1 MRRSLLLGAVLA
13 QLCAGGG
20 AIAQEQTSYHGC
32 TDADGRA
39 VAAVS
44 DPALE
49 RVIESRPGGA
59 PEIRYNEALLP
70 RLTAESRLFL
80 FAHECARHNL
90 GLSVGAPRTEADARR
105 ADCHGLESLLRSGL
119 LDAARVDALERELK
133 FSAEEW
139 VYIPGPPRNI
149 ALRACAAENAAQHL
163 LLRPTAAQ
171 PEWNAC
177 VRGCGERLRAC
188 APHSAACNDAY
199 ERCVALCDFRSPP

>member
-1 MRRSLLLGAVLA
+1 MRRKLMLGAVIA

-20 AIAQEQTSYHGC
+20 AFAQEHTSYHGC
-32 TDADGRA
+32 TDAAGRA

-49 RVIESRPGGA
+49 GVVVSRSGAA
-59 PEIRYNEALLP
+59 PEIRYNETLLP
-70 RLTAESRLFL
+70 RLTPESRLFL

-90 GLSVGAPRTEADARR
+90 SQAVDGARTEADVRR

-119 LDAARVDALERELK
+119 LDAARIDALERELQ
-133 FSAEEW
+133 FSTDEW
-139 VYIPGPPRNI
+139 ALIPGPPRTF
-149 ALRACAAENAAQHL
+149 ALRSCTAEGAARRL
-163 LLRPTAAQ
+163 LTRPTPAQ

-188 APHSAACNDAY
+188 APRNAACDDAY